1 MLDSIVQL
9 IRNFLCCIKDWQ
21 LFSDTWLYDPKVTQ
35 QYYDFPEPLNKTTPL
50 EAMISVVQSCKYC
63 MKVKNQDDIY
73 PLQVP
78 L

>member
-9 IRNFLCCIKDWQ
+9 IRNFLCCIKDWH

-50 EAMISVVQSCKYC
+50 EAMISIVQACK
-63 MKVKNQDDIY
+63 
-73 PLQVP
+73 
-78 L
+78 